1 MRKVDKKNIEN
12 IFALTP
18 MQEGMLFHYLKNP
31 ERDHYFEQLCLEISG
46 EINFRHFEQA
56 WNFVTRTNEMLRAV
70 FRWEMLENPVQM
82 VLKEHRLKPKYYDF
96 SKKRPEKKQDFREE
110 IKTRDRK
117 EIVDLRHV
125 PFRVTLCKMDDGFYE
140 MVVTNHHMLYDGW
153 SGGII
158 LKEFLEAYNQ
168 LFLKNRLIPPVKNKF
183 KEFVKWIQNR
193 DLQAEERYW
202 KEYLNGFEGETEI
215 SLKRKA
221 GEVINERGSY
231 LFPFFSGKKDML
243 EHFVRAHK
251 ITLAS
256 LLYGAWGILLQKIND
271 SGDVIFGTT
280 VSGRSANVKGIE
292 SIVGLF
298 INTLPLRVQTHGD
311 SDETIKGLVY
321 RINDTLKVREKYES
335 TPLVKIKE
343 WIGVTNEAL
352 FDSIMVVEN
361 YPLYVDQD
369 TLLDKKNGGFSIDS
383 YSMFEMTHY
392 DLAVGISIFPG
403 IEVRFVYN
411 KESFDEQAITT
422 LRNGFT
428 AIVTG
433 IINNPGK
440 ELSRVE
446 IIPGDEKRRI
456 LFDFNDTRSDYPAEK
471 TILTL
476 FETQVERNGNK
487 TAVLYED
494 EQLSYHELNRR
505 ATQLGRLLRKKG
517 VTPDTIVGLVKER
530 SIKMMVGI
538 FGILKAGSAYLPID
552 PDYPEERTRYM
563 LTDTGAEILLTTRIL
578 SEKITI
584 KKEIIYLENYKTL
597 HAPCSMLHASQP
609 GSSSLAYIIYTS
621 GSTGNPKGVMI
632 EHSQLVNFIYH
643 MYNGY
648 NRDFDCHDRCLSL
661 TNITFDV
668 CVCELFL
675 PLAFGSCIVIVSEKK
690 KSSVND
696 LAETIRDKGITFAY
710 IPPGLLKELN
720 SELKPYASKLKLN
733 KMLVGV
739 EPIRDDV
746 LEEYLALNE
755 SMVILNGYGPTE
767 TTICS
772 TTYPYRSH
780 EPEGKIVPIG
790 HPLSNTKIF
799 ILDRKDCL
807 VPIGVPGEMCISG
820 DGVGRGYL
828 NQPELTAEKFDQDFQ
843 DDQDEKGIDNNLLT
857 SLPLYPSTS
866 LYRTGDRGKWLP
878 EGNIQFLGRMDN
890 QVKIRGYRIELGE
903 IENQLLRYKGIK
915 KTVVTARED
924 KKGDRYLCAYV
935 VPGSLSPQAADS
947 LNSIDAIP
955 STRSISINVSELRDF
970 VSNRL
975 PHYMIPSYFI
985 QVEEIPL
992 TPNGKIERKALP
1004 EPQVEQGDTYTA
1016 PRDHLER
1023 KLVEIWSEVLEVE
1036 PTNIGIDDDFFS
1048 LGGHSLKATPLISKI
1063 HKKMNVN
1070 IPIDS
1075 LFENPTIRAL
1085 AGYVKEAKQELY
1097 VSIPAAEKR
1106 EYYPLSAAQKRLYIT
1121 QHMRLEGL
1129 AYNVQNA
1136 VWLEGSVS
1144 REMLEEAF
1152 RKLIERHESFR
1163 TSFEMIDN
1171 EPVQRVYDEVE
1182 FKIEYYDL
1190 TAKTREDTR
1199 RKDEN
1204 HYSSNQFIEQVHHF
1218 VRPFDLSQAPLL
1230 RVGFIETGEE
1240 KHILMMDMHHIIGD
1254 FFSMNLFIK
1263 DFSAFCRNEELPPLN
1278 LQYKDFSLWQ
1288 SIIGRK
1294 EQNETLNRQETYWL
1308 ETLEGEVPV
1317 LNLPFDYAR
1326 PAIQQF
1332 GGAVVPFESDRE
1344 TTALLKKMALEEEVT
1359 LFMVLLAVFN
1369 ILLARVCDQEDILVG
1384 TPVAGRRHA
1393 DLQPVIGFFV
1403 NTLVIRN
1410 QPGIQKTFQDFL
1422 KEVKAKT
1429 LKAYENQD
1437 YSYEALVDKL
1447 ADERDGSRNAV
1458 FDVLF
1463 VWEGPELELGYIPSI
1478 VTGAGTEELKLKPC
1492 KLEKRSAIFDMI
1504 LTGSESG
1511 ENIHFSINYKTSLF
1525 KRKTIESIGKNFK
1538 EVLRA
1543 IVTDRYIKLKDIA
1556 ISHGLIA
1563 AKSPVLIEDRGDFGF

>member
-1 MRKVDKKNIEN
+1 MRKVDKRNIED

-18 MQEGMLFHYLKNP
+18 MQEGMLFHYLK
-31 ERDHYFEQLCLEISG
+31 ERGRNHYFEQLSLEMSG
-46 EINFRHFEQA
+46 EIDIQRFEQA
-56 WNFVTRTNEMLRAV
+56 WNFVIQTNEMLRAV
-70 FRWEMLENPVQM
+70 FRWEMVENPVQM
-82 VLKEHRLKPKYYDF
+82 VLKEYRLEPKYYDF
-96 SKKRPEKKQDFREE
+96 SKKRSEKKQKFLEE
-110 IKTRDRK
+110 IKTKDRQ
-117 EIVDLRHV
+117 ETFDLRHV
-125 PFRVTLCKMDDGFYE
+125 PFRVTLCKMDEGFYE
-140 MVVTNHHMLYDGW
+140 MVVSNHHMLYDGW
-153 SGGII
+153 SSGII

-168 LFLKNRLIPPVKNKF
+168 LFLKNRLIPPVKSKF
-183 KEFVKWIQNR
+183 KEFVKWIQNQ
-193 DLQAEERYW
+193 DLQEEEKYW
-202 KEYLNGFEGETEI
+202 KEYLAGFDVKTDI
-215 SLKRKA
+215 SIKRKA
-221 GEVINERGSY
+221 GEEINETGSY

-256 LLYGAWGILLQKIND
+256 VLYGAWGILLQKIND
-271 SGDVIFGTT
+271 SDDVMFGAT

-292 SIVGLF
+292 NIVGLF
-298 INTLPLRVQTHGD
+298 INTIPLRVRTQGD
-311 SDETIKGLVY
+311 SNSDNDEKIGDLVY
-321 RINDTLKVREKYES
+321 RINDILRVREKYES
-335 TPLVKIKE
+335 TSLVKIKE
-343 WIGVTNEAL
+343 WIGVTNEPL
-352 FDSIMVVEN
+352 FDSIVVVEN
-361 YPLYVDQD
+361 YPLYVG
-369 TLLDKKNGGFSIDS
+369 LDNHLGKKNGGLSIDS

-392 DLAVGISIFPG
+392 DLAVGISIFSD

-411 KESFDEQAITT
+411 KGRFDEQAINT
-422 LRNGFT
+422 LCNGFT
-428 AIVTG
+428 SIVKD
-433 IINNPGK
+433 IIDNPEK
-440 ELSRVE
+440 EISRVE
-446 IIPGDEKRRI
+446 IISGEEKRRI
-456 LFDFNDTRSDYPAEK
+456 LFDFNDTQSDYPSEK
-471 TILTL
+471 TIPTL
-476 FETQVERNGNK
+476 FETQVERNVNK
-487 TAVLYED
+487 IAVLYED

-505 ATQLGRLLRKKG
+505 ATQLGRLLREKG
-517 VTPDTIVGLVKER
+517 VTADTIVGLMVER
-530 SIKMMVGI
+530 SIEMMVGI
-538 FGILKAGSAYLPID
+538 FGILKAGGAYLPID
-552 PDYPEERTRYM
+552 PNYPEERIKY
-563 LTDTGAEILLTTRIL
+563 ILNDSNARIL
-578 SEKITI
+578 VSKVSRKLAGLCPEVIDLNRIKAGGVPFSLFFEDHPATRNSQLATSSENI
-584 KKEIIYLENYKTL
+584 
-597 HAPCSMLHASQP
+597 
-609 GSSSLAYIIYTS
+609 AYVIYTS

-632 EHSQLVNFIYH
+632 EHKQLVNFISH

-675 PLAFGSCIVIVSEKK
+675 PIAFGSCIVLLSEKK
-690 KSSVND
+690 KFNVND
-696 LAETIRDKGITFAY
+696 LAETILDKGITFAY

-720 SELKPYASKLKLN
+720 TELKPHTSKLRLN

-739 EPIRDDV
+739 EPIRDDG
-746 LEEYLALNE
+746 LEDYLALNE
-755 SMVILNGYGPTE
+755 SMFILNGYGPTE

-772 TTYPYRSH
+772 TIFPYRSH

-790 HPLSNTKIF
+790 RPLSNTTIL
-799 ILDRKDCL
+799 ILDRKGCL
-807 VPIGVPGEMCISG
+807 MPLGVPGEICISG
-820 DGVGRGYL
+820 DGKGRGYL
-828 NQPELTAEKFDQDFQ
+828 NNPDLTAEKFV
-843 DDQDEKGIDNNLLT
+843 DN
-857 SLPLYPSTS
+857 PFEPGKRM
-866 LYRTGDRGKWLP
+866 YRTGDRGKWLP
-878 EGNIQFLGRMDN
+878 DGNIQFLGRMDS

-915 KTVVTARED
+915 ETVVMARED
-924 KKGDRYLCAYV
+924 KKGDKYLCAYV
-935 VPGSLSPQAADS
+935 VPDSLSQQAADS

-955 STRSISINVSELRDF
+955 STRSISLNVSELRDF

-975 PHYMIPSYFI
+975 PHYMIPAYFI
-985 QVEEIPL
+985 QIEEIPL

-1004 EPQVEQGDTYTA
+1004 EPQVEQGDTYAA

-1023 KLVEIWSEVLEVE
+1023 KLVEIWSEVLDVE

-1063 HKKMNVN
+1063 HKEMNVN
-1070 IPIDS
+1070 LPIDS

-1097 VSIPAAEKR
+1097 VSIPTAEKR

-1121 QHMRLEGL
+1121 QHMKVEGL

-1163 TSFEMIDN
+1163 TSFEMIDD
-1171 EPVQRVYDEVE
+1171 EPVQRINDEVE

-1190 TAKTREDTR
+1190 TAKRREDTR

-1204 HYSSNQFIEQVHHF
+1204 HYSSNQFIEPIHHF

-1254 FFSMNLFIK
+1254 FFSMSLFIK

-1288 SIIGRK
+1288 NIIGRK

-1308 ETLEGEVPV
+1308 EMLEGEVPV

-1332 GGAVVPFESDRE
+1332 GGSVVFFELDRE

-1359 LFMVLLAVFN
+1359 RFMVLLAVFN

-1393 DLQPVIGFFV
+1393 DLQSVIGFFV

-1437 YSYEALVDKL
+1437 YPYETLVDKL
-1447 ADERDGSRNAV
+1447 TVERDGSRNAV

-1478 VTGAGTEELKLKPC
+1478 VTGAGTEGLKLKPC

-1504 LTGSESG
+1504 FTGSESG

-1543 IVTDRYIKLKDIA
+1543 IVTDRNIKMEDIA

-1563 AKSPVLIEDRGDFGF
+1563 VKSQALIEDRGDFGF